1 MFLPDAVNT
10 FRANFD
16 NGAPGPLRLGWTPAT
31 SLEAMEQAGIDTAM
45 LSCNLPFGDDPVA
58 ARDDVLRVTR
68 EMNDYGAR
76 QVSDY
81 SGRFGLL
88 AALPLPHVDASLR
101 EIEYVFDTLK
111 ADGLGILTN
120 YGGRWLGDA
129 AFQPVFDELNRRRA
143 VVYVHPITAPC
154 CHDLLPDTG
163 SHNLEWNTDTSRA
176 IWNMINDGQFGP
188 SRVSAATRCPNVT
201 FIWSHAGGTLL
212 GLIQRFLGAASSA
225 DGLAQ
230 TPEPNSRLY
239 HLRRFCYDTAVS
251 ANPIQMTALKS
262 LVGGSQILFGSDFP
276 FVSPLDTIQGL
287 QRSGLSADELRGIEG
302 ENALRIFPK
311 WKQV

>member
-1 MFLPDAVNT
+1 
-10 FRANFD
+10 
-16 NGAPGPLRLGWTPAT
+16 
-31 SLEAMEQAGIDTAM
+31 
-45 LSCNLPFGDDPVA
+45 
-58 ARDDVLRVTR
+58 
-68 EMNDYGAR
+68 MNEYGAR
-76 QVSDY
+76 LVSDHR
-81 SGRFGLL
+81 GRFGLL
-88 AALPLPHVDASLR
+88 AALPMPDVRASLR
-101 EIEYVFDTLK
+101 EIEYVFDALK
-111 ADGLGILTN
+111 ADGVGLLTS
-120 YGGRWLGDA
+120 YGNRWLGDA

-143 VVYVHPITAPC
+143 VVYSHPITAPC
-154 CHDLLPDTG
+154 CHDVLPGTG
-163 SHNLEWNTDTSRA
+163 SHVLEWNTDTSRA

-188 SRVSAATRCPNVT
+188 SRLSAATRCPNVT

-225 DGLAQ
+225 DSLAQ

-239 HLRRFCYDTAVS
+239 HLRRFYYDTAVS

-287 QRSGLSADELRGIEG
+287 QKSGLSADELRGIEG